1 MREARREAGR
11 RISFLIAEKSMRRRF
26 VGSVARAIS
35 ASTMPSHT
43 ILNYIVPVMRAQ
55 DLTKS
60 HPGTISLHDRTQPL
74 IITGSQTKFTTLNP
88 GMSLVLPHDVGAAEI
103 ASIESDEALT
113 LKREFRGLRALE
125 LLEVPGG
132 TEFKVA
138 PKVDQSWVY
147 EKVFERIEEGGCIG
161 IYPEGGSHDRPD
173 LLPLKGPS
181 FLVIRSL
188 TTSWGSCNGIGSTSE
203 EPGYRLEDYTMW
215 NELLPS
221 PQISVESSH
230 RIRRSSHCSPRT
242 RPKIL

>member
-1 MREARREAGR
+1 MVDIFFREIRSRGSYRIPRRGAVIFVAAPHANQVSDSHRKELTDIKFIDPLILMREARREAGR

-35 ASTMPSHT
+35 ASTTPFHT
-43 ILNYIVPVMRAQ
+43 MLNDKVPVMRAQ
-55 DLTKS
+55 DLTKP
-60 HPGTISLHDRTQPL
+60 HPGTISLQDRTQPL
-74 IITGSQTKFTTLNP
+74 QITGSQTKFTTLRP
-88 GMSLVLPHDVGAAEI
+88 GMSLVLPHDIGTAEI

-113 LKREFRGLRALE
+113 LKKEFRGLRALE

-138 PKVDQSWVY
+138 PKIDQSRVY

-181 FLVIRSL
+181 L
-188 TTSWGSCNGIGSTSE
+188 
-203 EPGYRLEDYTMW
+203 
-215 NELLPS
+215 
-221 PQISVESSH
+221 
-230 RIRRSSHCSPRT
+230 
-242 RPKIL
+242 